1 MKNGKLRALAL
12 LLALAALLALGA
24 FVYPLLTRSAQEQE
38 ARARATAAPTA
49 TAELETTAEPEA
61 TAAPDATAEPEA
73 TAEPAQTDKPS
84 ETVAPEPEELYGPV
98 QKTFAPDFT
107 YYDEDGVAAKLSALR
122 GTPVIVNCFASWC
135 GPCRGEMPH
144 FDAAIDEYDGRIRFL
159 MLDIN
164 AFGNDKAEDA
174 LAMVEELGLTFDVV
188 FDTDGEAA
196 GAYGIRAF
204 PTTLF
209 IASDGELVDTQIGA
223 MTREMLSQGIE
234 RLLAAEE

>member
-1 MKNGKLRALAL
+1 MNGKLRALAL
-12 LLALAALLALGA
+12 LALLAALLALGLYA
-24 FVYPLLTRSAQEQE
+24 YPKLSERTQREAAATDTPPAEAQAERPAATQE
-38 ARARATAAPTA
+38 PEETAAP
-49 TAELETTAEPEA
+49 
-61 TAAPDATAEPEA
+61 
-73 TAEPAQTDKPS
+73 
-84 ETVAPEPEELYGPV
+84 
-98 QKTFAPDFT
+98 QKTSDGGNRQAEVFGPMPKRFAPDFT
-107 YYDEDGVAAKLSALR
+107 YYDADGTASKLSDLR

-174 LAMVEELGLTFDVV
+174 LAMVKELGLTFDVF

>member
-1 MKNGKLRALAL
+1 MNGKLRALAL
-12 LLALAALLALGA
+12 LALLAALLALGLYA
-24 FVYPLLTRSAQEQE
+24 YPRLSERTQREAAATDAPPAEAQTERPAAAQEPE
-38 ARARATAAPTA
+38 ETAAP
-49 TAELETTAEPEA
+49 
-61 TAAPDATAEPEA
+61 
-73 TAEPAQTDKPS
+73 
-84 ETVAPEPEELYGPV
+84 
-98 QKTFAPDFT
+98 QKTSDGGNRQAEVFGPMPKRFAPDFT
-107 YYDEDGVAAKLSALR
+107 YYDADGTASKLSDLR
-122 GTPVIVNCFASWC
+122 GMPVIVNCFASWC